1 MPAVYKG
8 EVPGSCNLNQSSCS
22 DGDAIRVCVRVRPP
36 TEGIALNEGES
47 MEHGMCVTVVSP
59 DTVRVLSRPEPRI
72 FTFDYVASISATQEE
87 IFSVVAKNII
97 ESCMNGYN
105 GTIFAYGQ
113 TGSGKTFTMLGAM
126 DQVDIFN
133 HNLRGVIPRSLE
145 FIFSLISREKQ
156 MAGDAKEF
164 LCKCSF
170 LEIYNEQVF
179 DLLDPASTSLFIR
192 ENIQKGVFVEGV
204 MEMSLSSAAEAYQV
218 LSLGWR
224 NRRVASTSMNRESS
238 RSHAVF
244 TLTIQS
250 KEKRNGMVN
259 IRSSQL
265 NLVDLAGSER
275 QRDTQSDGMRLKE
288 AGSINRSL
296 SSLGN
301 VINALAE
308 MAHGKGRFVP
318 YRDSKLTFLLRDS
331 LGGNAKTAVI
341 VNVHPGGRY
350 FGETLSTL
358 QFARRTKLIKNK
370 AVVNEDTRGDLS
382 QLQAEIKRLREQ
394 LSLQQEGLSSA
405 PSYNPTPASVGFE
418 LPRDSWRQHF
428 LEAMQFRQSSETDMK
443 ALQGKIKHLEDLCE
457 RKERRLQSNRMIIK
471 FRESLIAQLERTAKG
486 SGVEAEGC
494 IKCRDENIANIK
506 QELALFKEMVEHHPE
521 VSKFAQENH
530 NLRAELKQLRELAAV
545 RAGQEL
551 SERIALQLDRAFA
564 DAMAQ
569 RESAGPAD
577 NLQPTSV
584 CTDTVTSA
592 GMERMKVELQKMQND
607 VASARQELE
616 ENKELSRKKQG
627 EMENELQSLR
637 KQNQQLETLIKATQT
652 SKLQEVT
659 LLNRVHAE
667 AIKNLTTPVR
677 MALTRRLDNVSRTSV
692 DGSPALM
699 QRAEV
704 TDDFIF
710 NEVEPEQ
717 VSTQAYEVIADELRT
732 MQEQSTRLQ
741 QQLIEEET
749 RVLGLQQNLDKVDL
763 QRAQHEQLLLNER
776 NIWAQR
782 EKSFSDSVA
791 LMERKMQETES
802 TNSVLQS
809 EVHDLRVVL
818 KSADRDLAEARK
830 EVAEIRRWRDGEAAR
845 LANQLLDLQLQTDVA
860 RREQQSAQEEKIALQ
875 DSLETLQEE
884 LRFNEYS
891 IAELRDTLRQE
902 RERTTQLDSDAAK
915 LMKTLECQAEKSKS
929 LSLQLED
936 KESTQKELLKVIDD
950 NFLLK
955 QQHSELLSQMEQQ
968 KLELHKAEETLRAST
983 AQVEDLQRSN
993 KAYQEST
1000 DQLIIRV
1007 QEERSASNGHAQR
1020 VAELENELCEL
1031 KATLL
1036 RVETSHVQSVEAE
1049 AKLKQSLLE
1058 LNGCMEMKSTA
1069 YEVTLE
1075 MLRDDQES
1083 VKNEMRSLTANFET
1097 QSCLLGSVQQ
1107 EADDARK
1114 NVENLQAQLLHKEA
1128 ELARLQAEL
1137 EEKLQSVYHP
1147 SDQSSPVPPASDSQL
1162 TPCWRK
1168 TMSAGC
1174 PVQSPE
1180 LEELHSRQAM
1190 LSALV
1195 QDLQASHLE
1204 GVAEIALLKE
1214 QLAEKES
1221 LRETLDLKEGECRL
1235 LASQLDEMRREYD
1248 ASEEKLNS
1256 TLKLLSQQAAASRK
1270 EESTVA
1276 QLENQVM
1283 ERTRYL
1289 QAEIDQL
1296 NEQLVL
1302 MEDTQLEL
1310 LRVHAAEEQL
1320 FREKEDIRSSL
1331 EQMQEEK
1338 DRLVQEVQQLKKHN
1352 EELAVENGK
1361 ISGHQNL
1368 QQKIQYMVK
1377 LKKDL
1382 TKLTEDMSKLQV
1394 ENTML
1399 REQLLKH
1406 GTYREVRNGG
1416 RSMSPS

>member
-36 TEGIALNEGES
+36 TEGIAVNEGES

-394 LSLQQEGLSSA
+394 LSLHQEGLSSA
-405 PSYNPTPASVGFE
+405 PVGFE

-569 RESAGPAD
+569 RESAGNRCCVSPRSLAR
-577 NLQPTSV
+577 PTSV

-627 EMENELQSLR
+627 EMEVELQSLR
-637 KQNQQLETLIKATQT
+637 KQNQQLETFIKATQT

-677 MALTRRLDNVSRTSV
+677 MALTQRLDNVSRTSV

-717 VSTQAYEVIADELRT
+717 VSTQAYEAIADELRT

-749 RVLGLQQNLDKVDL
+749 RVLGLQQNLDKADL

-776 NIWAQR
+776 NSWAQR
-782 EKSFSDSVA
+782 EKSFSESVA

-875 DSLETLQEE
+875 DSLETMQEE

-891 IAELRDTLRQE
+891 IAELRDSLRQE
-902 RERTTQLDSDAAK
+902 RERTIQLDSDAAK

-968 KLELHKAEETLRAST
+968 VSKLELHKAEETLRAST

-1031 KATLL
+1031 KARATLL
-1036 RVETSHVQSVEAE
+1036 RVETSHVQSVEIE

-1097 QSCLLGSVQQ
+1097 QSCLLGSMQQ

-1248 ASEEKLNS
+1248 ARQARLARR
-1256 TLKLLSQQAAASRK
+1256 TLHPSLDKPFQNATPESR
-1270 EESTVA
+1270 
-1276 QLENQVM
+1276 
-1283 ERTRYL
+1283 
-1289 QAEIDQL
+1289 IDQL

-1382 TKLTEDMSKLQV
+1382 TKMTEDMSKLQV

>member
-1 MPAVYKG
+1 
-8 EVPGSCNLNQSSCS
+8 
-22 DGDAIRVCVRVRPP
+22 DAIRVCVRVRPP
-36 TEGIALNEGES
+36 TEGIAANEGES
-47 MEHGMCVTVVSP
+47 MEQGMCVTVVSP
-59 DTVRVLSRPEPRI
+59 DTVRVLSRPEPRT

-126 DQVDIFN
+126 DHVDIFN

-156 MAGDAKEF
+156 MTGDAKEF

-308 MAHGKGRFVP
+308 IAHGKGRFVP

-394 LSLQQEGLSSA
+394 LSLHQLLTIAA
-405 PSYNPTPASVGFE
+405 PSYNPTPAPEGYE

-428 LEAMQFRQSSETDMK
+428 LEAMQFRQSSETEMK

-457 RKERRLQSNRMIIK
+457 RKERRLQSNKMIIK
-471 FRESLIAQLERTAKG
+471 FRESLIAQLERTVKG

-494 IKCRDENIANIK
+494 IKCQNENIANIK

-521 VSKFAQENH
+521 VSKFSQENH

-545 RAGQEL
+545 RTGQEL

-569 RESAGPAD
+569 RKSAGPTD
-577 NLQPTSV
+577 NLQPTPI

-592 GMERMKVELQKMQND
+592 GMDRMKVELQKMQND

-627 EMENELQSLR
+627 EMEVELQSLR
-637 KQNQQLETLIKATQT
+637 KQNQQLETFIKATQT

-677 MALTRRLDNVSRTSV
+677 MALARRLDNLSRTSV

-717 VSTQAYEVIADELRT
+717 VTAQAYEAIADELRT
-732 MQEQSTRLQ
+732 IQVRATRLQ

-749 RVLGLQQNLDKVDL
+749 RVLGLQQNLDKADL

-776 NIWAQR
+776 NSWAQR
-782 EKSFSDSVA
+782 EKSLSESVA
-791 LMERKMQETES
+791 VMERKMQETES

-830 EVAEIRRWRDGEAAR
+830 EVAEIRCWRDGEAAR

-860 RREQQSAQEEKIALQ
+860 RREQQRAQEEKIALQ

-891 IAELRDTLRQE
+891 IAELRESLRQE
-902 RERTTQLDSDAAK
+902 RERSAQLDSDAAK

-955 QQHSELLSQMEQQ
+955 QQYSELLSQMEQQ
-968 KLELHKAEETLRAST
+968 KLELHKAEEALRAST
-983 AQVEDLQRSN
+983 AQVEDVQRSN
-993 KAYQEST
+993 KAYQDST

-1083 VKNEMRSLTANFET
+1083 VKNEMKSLTKNFET
-1097 QSCLLGSVQQ
+1097 QSCLLSSIQQ
-1107 EADDARK
+1107 EADDAHK
-1114 NVENLQAQLLHKEA
+1114 NVENLQAQVSFLLSHKDA

-1147 SDQSSPVPPASDSQL
+1147 SDQSSPVPLASDSQL
-1162 TPCWRK
+1162 VSSKPY
-1168 TMSAGC
+1168 
-1174 PVQSPE
+1174 SPE

-1204 GVAEIALLKE
+1204 SVAEIALLKE
-1214 QLAEKES
+1214 QLAEKEI

-1248 ASEEKLNS
+1248 ARQPRITRNSVMASSKSLIQEMGRYKANHYVISTEKQIKS
-1256 TLKLLSQQAAASRK
+1256 TRNI
-1270 EESTVA
+1270 V
-1276 QLENQVM
+1276 
-1283 ERTRYL
+1283 
-1289 QAEIDQL
+1289 L

-1310 LRVHAAEEQL
+1310 LRVHVAEEQL
-1320 FREKEDIRSSL
+1320 FREKEDIRSRL

-1382 TKLTEDMSKLQV
+1382 TKMTEDMSKLQV

-1406 GTYREVRNGG
+1406 GTCR
-1416 RSMSPS
+1416 

>member
-36 TEGIALNEGES
+36 TEGIAVNEGES

-394 LSLQQEGLSSA
+394 LSLHQEGLSSA
-405 PSYNPTPASVGFE
+405 PVGFE

-569 RESAGPAD
+569 RESAGNRCCVSPRSLAR
-577 NLQPTSV
+577 PTSV

-627 EMENELQSLR
+627 EMEVELQSLR
-637 KQNQQLETLIKATQT
+637 KQNQQLETFIKATQT

-677 MALTRRLDNVSRTSV
+677 MALTQRLDNVSRTSV

-717 VSTQAYEVIADELRT
+717 VSTQAYEAIADELRT

-749 RVLGLQQNLDKVDL
+749 RVLGLQQNLDKADL

-776 NIWAQR
+776 NSWAQR
-782 EKSFSDSVA
+782 EKSFSESVA

-875 DSLETLQEE
+875 DSLETMQEE

-891 IAELRDTLRQE
+891 IAELRDSLRQE

-968 KLELHKAEETLRAST
+968 VSVTTRQAR
-983 AQVEDLQRSN
+983 
-993 KAYQEST
+993 
-1000 DQLIIRV
+1000 
-1007 QEERSASNGHAQR
+1007 
-1020 VAELENELCEL
+1020 
-1031 KATLL
+1031 ATLL
-1036 RVETSHVQSVEAE
+1036 RVETSHVQSVEIE

-1069 YEVTLE
+1069 YEVTVRNNTVHNQNIYLSWRNPMSYEALSQMSSRRNNKRYKNTIGLE

-1097 QSCLLGSVQQ
+1097 QSCLLGSMQQ

-1114 NVENLQAQLLHKEA
+1114 NVENLQAQLSHKEA

-1248 ASEEKLNS
+1248 ARQARLARR
-1256 TLKLLSQQAAASRK
+1256 TLHPSLDKPFQNATPESR
-1270 EESTVA
+1270 
-1276 QLENQVM
+1276 
-1283 ERTRYL
+1283 
-1289 QAEIDQL
+1289 IDQL

-1382 TKLTEDMSKLQV
+1382 TKMTEDMSKLQV

>member
-36 TEGIALNEGES
+36 TEVIAVGES
-47 MEHGMCVTVVSP
+47 MEQGMCVTVVSP

-126 DQVDIFN
+126 DHVDIFN

-370 AVVNEDTRGDLS
+370 AVVNEDTRGDIS

-405 PSYNPTPASVGFE
+405 PSYNPTPAPEGFE
-418 LPRDSWRQHF
+418 LPRDNWRQHF
-428 LEAMQFRQSSETDMK
+428 LEAMQFRQRSETDMK

-457 RKERRLQSNRMIIK
+457 RNERRLQSNKMIIK

-577 NLQPTSV
+577 NLQPTSI
-584 CTDTVTSA
+584 CTNTVTSA
-592 GMERMKVELQKMQND
+592 GMDRMKVELQKMQND

-627 EMENELQSLR
+627 EMEVELQSLR
-637 KQNQQLETLIKATQT
+637 KQNQQLETFIKATQT

-659 LLNRVHAE
+659 LLNRAHAE

-677 MALTRRLDNVSRTSV
+677 MALTRQLDVSRTSV

-717 VSTQAYEVIADELRT
+717 VTMQAYEAIADELRT

-749 RVLGLQQNLDKVDL
+749 RVLVLQHNLVKADL
-763 QRAQHEQLLLNER
+763 QRAQHEKLLLNER
-776 NIWAQR
+776 NSWAQR
-782 EKSFSDSVA
+782 EKSFSESVS

-818 KSADRDLAEARK
+818 KSADRDLVEARK

-845 LANQLLDLQLQTDVA
+845 LANQLLDLQLQTDVV
-860 RREQQSAQEEKIALQ
+860 RREQQSAQEEKIELQ
-875 DSLETLQEE
+875 DNLETLQEE

-891 IAELRDTLRQE
+891 IAELRDSLRQE

-915 LMKTLECQAEKSKS
+915 LKKTLECQAEKSKS

-955 QQHSELLSQMEQQ
+955 QQYSELLSQMEQQ

-1031 KATLL
+1031 KVTLL
-1036 RVETSHVQSVEAE
+1036 RVETSHAQSVETE

-1058 LNGCMEMKSTA
+1058 LNASMEMKSTA

-1083 VKNEMRSLTANFET
+1083 MKNEMRSLTANFET
-1097 QSCLLGSVQQ
+1097 QSCLLGSMQQ
-1107 EADDARK
+1107 EADDAHK

-1128 ELARLQAEL
+1128 ELARLQAEM
-1137 EEKLQSVYHP
+1137 EEKLQSVCQP

-1168 TMSAGC
+1168 TMSSGC
-1174 PVQSPE
+1174 RVQSPE

-1204 GVAEIALLKE
+1204 SVAEIAFLKE

-1221 LRETLDLKEGECRL
+1221 LRETLDLNEGECRL

-1283 ERTRYL
+1283 ETTWYL
-1289 QAEIDQL
+1289 QAKIDQL
-1296 NEQLVL
+1296 NEQLVH
-1302 MEDTQLEL
+1302 MEDMQLEL

-1320 FREKEDIRSSL
+1320 FREKEDIRSRL

-1382 TKLTEDMSKLQV
+1382 TKITEDLCKSQV